1 MIKRT
6 YTLILTPGQPDEGGY
21 CVEVP
26 ALPGC
31 FTDGETV
38 EDAIVN
44 AKEAVDGYI
53 LSLMDDGLPVPEE
66 NNGVISMIATVTVE
80 V

>member
-1 MIKRT
+1 MMKRT
-6 YTLILTPGQPDEGGY
+6 YTLILTPAQPDEGGY

-31 FTDGETV
+31 FTDGKTV
-38 EDAIVN
+38 ADAIGN
-44 AKEAVDGYI
+44 AKEAVEGYI
-53 LSLMDDGLPVPEE
+53 LSLMDDGLPIPEE
-66 NNGVISMIATVTVE
+66 NNGVISMIASVTVE

>member
-1 MIKRT
+1 MMKRT
-6 YTLILTPGQPDEGGY
+6 YTVILTPAQPDEGGY
-21 CVEVP
+21 SVEVP

-38 EDAIVN
+38 ADAIGN
-44 AKEAVDGYI
+44 AKEAVAGYI
-53 LSLMDDGLPVPEE
+53 LSLMDDGLPIPEE
-66 NNGVISMIATVTVE
+66 NNGVISMIASVTVE